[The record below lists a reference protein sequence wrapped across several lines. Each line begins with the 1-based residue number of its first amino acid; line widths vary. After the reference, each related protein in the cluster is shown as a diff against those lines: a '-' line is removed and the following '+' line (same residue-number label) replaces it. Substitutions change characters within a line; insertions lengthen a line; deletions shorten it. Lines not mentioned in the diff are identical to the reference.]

1 VEEQAMR
8 SKQLLRGVVFGAVLA
23 FSAASGRVAHAEAD
37 TFGIGD
43 GHSGPKTI
51 AGDEIVNAYAPVAE
65 NVSAGAT
72 QIAIGNIIGTG
83 TFGANDLVLIWRA
96 TGVDSTAPGVASG
109 NQNALVLK
117 DVENSD
123 VGRWE
128 LARVATIVGS
138 TITLTKPVAAAWKKN
153 VTQIVRVPE
162 YTTLTVPT
170 GTSIKPA
177 IWQAVGAGFA
187 GGIIAVFANN
197 TVSVVGKIDGD
208 ASGFRGG
215 VKVQRTNVLLDCQNN
230 DGTVE
235 QGYAPKGESVVGTK
249 NAGGDF
255 TGQVF
260 GEGVGGK
267 GNRSIGAGG
276 GNCVENGG
284 GGGGNFGTGGK
295 GGESILSG
303 VSGTNRGGLGG
314 AAINYPLADS
324 TIVDDKSYSR
334 ITMGGGG
341 GAGEQKNGVG
351 SSGGHGGGVVFLRAN
366 ALLGTGSISAN
377 GESALNATLINTGLE
392 SDGAGGGGA
401 GGSVLVRVV
410 TTATCGGIEVKGG
423 KGGDSQ
429 VVGASAWGP
438 GGGGAGGRALLQSD
452 SGGTCPISATPG
464 AAGVSGAQGPRNA
477 TAGGDGNG
485 TAVPPEVGGLCTNN
499 NAPSQCANPN
509 PSCDVLRGFCTK
521 CDGPFGSTDPLACPT
536 DVAPICE
543 PDGTCKGCQRDL
555 NVAGA
560 GACQTSANPYCETT
574 GADTGKCTKCT
585 DDTDCVGAT
594 HPGPKCQ
601 PAAGAC
607 GKQCAS
613 DADCDGNS
621 WCYQQVCI
629 PKTPNAQPVPNL
641 APDTN
646 GECTPAVGQRV
657 CVSAVCEESDDQ
669 CGLKNGSPCNE
680 QKPEQCRSTIC
691 FPTDDLCGKP
701 VGEPCTGDGECRSD
715 DCNNGFC
722 TGCDEDS
729 DCAAG
734 KICDKPKK
742 ECVDGCR
749 PGAQATDGG
758 VNKGL
763 CKPGEE
769 CVPRDGSD
777 IGDCRPTT
785 DAGAGDGGTGGD
797 AGDTFGAGLVEGGG
811 CSCRTSVAAASPP
824 FALFAAVAAGFLA
837 VRRRR
842 NGR

>member
-1 VEEQAMR
+1 MQ
-8 SKQLLRGVVFGAVLA
+8 SKQLLRSVIFGAVLA
-23 FSAASGRVAHAEAD
+23 LSGTSGGVAHAEVD

-43 GHSGPKTI
+43 GHAGSKTV

-65 NVSAGAT
+65 NVSSGAT
-72 QIAIGNIIGTG
+72 QIALGNVIGTG
-83 TFGANDLVLIWRA
+83 NFGAGDLVLVWRA
-96 TGVDSTAPGVASG
+96 TGVDSIAPGVASA
-109 NQNALVLK
+109 NQTALVLK
-117 DVENSD
+117 DVENDD

-128 LARVATIVGS
+128 LARVASIAGS
-138 TITLTKPVAAAWKKN
+138 TITLTKPVVSSWKKN
-153 VTQIVRVPE
+153 VTQVVRVPE
-162 YTTLTVPT
+162 YTTLSVPT

-177 IWQAVGAGFA
+177 AWQPVGAGFA
-187 GGIIAVFANN
+187 GGIVAVFANGA
-197 TVSVVGKIDGD
+197 VDVVGKIDAD

-215 VKVQRTNVLLDCQNN
+215 VKVQRTTAIVDCQNN

-249 NAGGDF
+249 NAGGEF

-284 GGGGNFGTGGK
+284 GGGGNFGQGGK
-295 GGESILSG
+295 GGESVISG

-314 AAINYPLADS
+314 AAITYPLADS
-324 TIVDDKSYSR
+324 TIADDRSYSR
-334 ITMGGGG
+334 ITMGGGA
-341 GAGEQKNGVG
+341 GAGEQKNSVG
-351 SSGGHGGGVVFLRAN
+351 SSGGHGGGAIFLRAN
-366 ALLGTGSISAN
+366 ALTGAGLITAN
-377 GESALNATLINTGLE
+377 GESALNATLVDTGLE

-401 GGSVLVRVV
+401 GGSVLVRIV
-410 TTATCGGIEVKGG
+410 TSAACGGIEVKGG

-429 VVGASAWGP
+429 AVGLSAWGP
-438 GGGGAGGRALLQSD
+438 GGGGAGGRALVQSD
-452 SGGTCPISATPG
+452 SGTCPIVATPG
-464 AAGVSGAQGPRNA
+464 AGGLSGAVDRNA
-477 TAGGDGNG
+477 TAGGPGNG
-485 TAVPPEVGGLCTNN
+485 VTVPADVGGLCTNN

-509 PSCDVLRGFCTK
+509 PACDVNRGFCTK
-521 CDGPFGSTDPLACPT
+521 CNGPFGGGNTLACPADT
-536 DVAPICE
+536 APICA
-543 PDGTCKGCQRDL
+543 PDGTCKGCERDL

-560 GACQTSANPYCETT
+560 GACQVSANPYCETT
-574 GADTGKCTKCT
+574 GADTGKCAKCT

-601 PAAGAC
+601 PTAGAC
-607 GKQCAS
+607 GKQCTQDS
-613 DADCDGNS
+613 DCDAVS

-629 PKTPNAQPVPNL
+629 PKTPNAQPVPTL

-646 GECTPAVGQRV
+646 GQCTPAVGQRV
-657 CVSAVCEESDDQ
+657 CIAAVCEEDDDQ
-669 CGLKNGSPCNE
+669 CGLKNGSPCQE

-701 VGEPCTGDGECRSD
+701 VGEPCTGDGQCRTN

-722 TGCDEDS
+722 TGCDDDT
-729 DCAAG
+729 DCPTG
-734 KICDKPKK
+734 KVCDKPKK

-749 PGAQATDGG
+749 PGAQPSDGG
-758 VNKGL
+758 AARGL

-777 IGDCRPTT
+777 VGDCRPKA
-785 DAGAGDGGTGGD
+785 DAGAGDGGTGGGD
-797 AGDTFGAGLVEGGG
+797 AGDSFGAGLVEGGG
-811 CSCRTSVAAASPP
+811 CSCRTTVAAASPP
-824 FALFAAVAAGFLA
+824 FALLAAVGAIFLA